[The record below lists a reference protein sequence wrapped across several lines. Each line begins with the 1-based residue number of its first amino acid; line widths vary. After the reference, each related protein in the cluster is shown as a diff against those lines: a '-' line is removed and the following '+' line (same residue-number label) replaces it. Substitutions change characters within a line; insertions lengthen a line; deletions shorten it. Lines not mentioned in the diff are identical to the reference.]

1 MGNILKKLDCMK
13 PDFPEFV
20 DEPEVTPEPKEPE
33 VIDVTPEPKEPEV
46 IDLTATPDEIHF
58 VLKDTA
64 FVIEK

>member
-20 DEPEVTPEPKEPE
+20 DEPE